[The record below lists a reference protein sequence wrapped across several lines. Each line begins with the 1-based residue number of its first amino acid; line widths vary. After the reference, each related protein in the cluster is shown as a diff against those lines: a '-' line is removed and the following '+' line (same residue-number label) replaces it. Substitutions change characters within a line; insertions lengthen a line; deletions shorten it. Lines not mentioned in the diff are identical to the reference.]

1 MTFRLLRAARFAGR
15 TSAVRWSAL
24 AVTAGSASLLKK
36 PSYAPA
42 SCQGEKPW
50 EQLRAVLPDSEPGL
64 AVELACC
71 ASMARTI
78 DADVV
83 HGFITLHD
91 LEGLRAFAPLHFD
104 WSQPLGEDQLPALV
118 YLVAPETLCQPA
130 AQHNHN
136 LEMVEWLL
144 KVGADPQQ
152 RVRDDVEK
160 IYGLQKR
167 SNPEETKIS
176 FNCRGQ
182 SALSLCFAWLRE
194 MQKCRGNA
202 EWTTEEQYLKQ
213 LLPLFSRSSSHETR
227 HGTDV
232 AVPQSIVDLWESMRD
247 LTASHNVIF
256 ESSDGEVAA
265 NEHILTVAS
274 PVLKAMLES
283 AMTEGTSRRIQV
295 KDSPSSGISLFLDVL
310 YTSSTR
316 EDPDHKTVLAAVDLA
331 HRWQVHSV
339 VQILCTALHGMIDA
353 NSFVAIA
360 EAAVLKGLETLVR
373 ACASFG
379 STDEQVQA
387 MLKKGDLPVAVRKL
401 LRKPEHDGADERELK
416 KRRRFR
422 PS

>member
-1 MTFRLLRAARFAGR
+1 MSLG
-15 TSAVRWSAL
+15 SYIVQL
-24 AVTAGSASLLKK
+24 AFSV
-36 PSYAPA
+36 
-42 SCQGEKPW
+42 
-50 EQLRAVLPDSEPGL
+50 
-64 AVELACC
+64 
-71 ASMARTI
+71 SMAVARPV

-83 HGFITLHD
+83 HGFITLRD
-91 LEGLRAFAPLHFD
+91 LEGLRAFAPRSFD
-104 WSQPLGEDQLPALV
+104 WSQPLGEDELPALFCFV
-118 YLVAPETLCQPA
+118 HAGSLCESEVE
-130 AQHNHN
+130 NTN
-136 LEMVEWLL
+136 GLKMVEWLL

-152 RVRDDVEK
+152 RLPADDDSWGSSITLEDR
-160 IYGLQKR
+160 Q
-167 SNPEETKIS
+167 ETEIWIS
-176 FNCRGQ
+176 YCGQ
-182 SALSLCFAWLRE
+182 SPISLAFAWLRE
-194 MQKCRGNA
+194 MKENRGKAN
-202 EWTTEEQYLKQ
+202 WSKEEQYLKQ
-213 LLPLFSRSSSHETR
+213 LITLFSRASSQQTL

-256 ESSDGEVAA
+256 EGSDGDVAA

-283 AMTEGTSRRIQV
+283 AMKEGTSRRIQV

-373 ACASFG
+373 ACTSFG
-379 STDEQVQA
+379 STDKQVQA
-387 MLKKGDLPVAVRKL
+387 MLKNGDLPVAVRKL
-401 LRKPEHDGADERELK
+401 LGKPEHESREQQDTK

-422 PS
+422 SS